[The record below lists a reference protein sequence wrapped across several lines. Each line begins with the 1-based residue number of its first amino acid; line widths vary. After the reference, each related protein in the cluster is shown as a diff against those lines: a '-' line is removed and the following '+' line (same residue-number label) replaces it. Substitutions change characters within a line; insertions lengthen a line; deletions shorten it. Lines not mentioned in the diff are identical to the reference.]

1 MPGNNNLYRLSLH
14 NYDDAMRSCISAKL
28 FTNGPSKI
36 CGR

>member
-14 NYDDAMRSCISAKL
+14 NYDDAMRSCISDKL
-28 FTNGPSKI
+28 FKNGPSKI